1 MLCMGFRV
9 YKTHI
14 LPCMVVLLNQKR
26 RKTKETIET
35 FAWGCKKRMNM
46 HKNTERGFWPVM
58 FLEGNRKIQIL
69 LRMECNSYLAGK
81 IFYFIHLL
89 VFWLQGI

>member
-1 MLCMGFRV
+1 
-9 YKTHI
+9 
-14 LPCMVVLLNQKR
+14 
-26 RKTKETIET
+26 
-35 FAWGCKKRMNM
+35 M

-58 FLEGNRKIQIL
+58 FLEANRKIQIL
-69 LRMECNSYLAGK
+69 LRREYNSHLAGK